1 MSRAADQ
8 KTARAPLALN
18 TATGAA
24 VSAPRYGVQAKPSPA
39 VDVAD
44 DWEGLDTDQKA
55 DPKSNSMSATKV
67 ALAKVKRGLK
77 PTRVTV
83 PYSFSFTCAAGTGV
97 ISASQAIYADANNP
111 EWNSFAALYD
121 EYRVHGGLVK
131 FQLTYTSPLMGTGLD
146 PNSMFVLCYDPTDAT
161 VLSSVREGTEMGQH
175 TLVAASTVMYAGAT
189 NAYALG
195 YARADGKPHEFK
207 FSTGA
212 VKGVTI
218 SSTGAIN
225 YSPGQW
231 KGVNATGQNS
241 PDGQLKTY
249 GQTSYATATVSVVG
263 ITYLDVEF
271 RSRK

>member
-1 MSRAADQ
+1 MSRVQDQ
-8 KTARAPLALN
+8 KVTRSSPAVNPAA
-18 TATGAA
+18 GAA
-24 VSAPRYGVQAKPSPA
+24 QAAPRYSVQAKQQPA
-39 VDVAD
+39 VETAD
-44 DWEGLDTDQKA
+44 DWEGVDTDVKA
-55 DPKSNSMSATKV
+55 DPKSNSMSATRV

-83 PYSFSFTCAAGTGV
+83 PYSFTFTCSAGTGV
-97 ISASQAIYADANNP
+97 VSASQAVYADANNP

-131 FQLTYTSPLMGTGLD
+131 FQLVYTSPLMATGLD

-161 VLSSVREGTEMGQH
+161 VLGSVREGTEMGQH

-249 GQTSYATATVSVVG
+249 GQTAYATATISVVG
-263 ITYLDVEF
+263 IVYLDVEF